1 MGKGNN
7 LIIKGVKSMSM
18 RMPTVLNLFGVDP
31 FDFGESNVANGFCNI
46 GNELHNAMKSL
57 ERCCDGKYRSPNM
70 RAERDDKLDT
80 FYVELPGV
88 KKEDIKVTVSGE
100 YTLLLEAKR
109 TVGKKETQF
118 RAELAS
124 EKDIDNA
131 KLTYADGLLTVTIE
145 PKPKA
150 EPEVK
155 QLTIQ

>member
-1 MGKGNN
+1 MY
-7 LIIKGVKSMSM
+7 
-18 RMPTVLNLFGVDP
+18 RMPVFNIFGVDP
-31 FDFGESNVANGFCNI
+31 FDFGESNVANGFCNF
-46 GNELHNAMKSL
+46 GKELQNMMKSL
-57 ERCCDGKYRSPNM
+57 DCKTESKYRTPNL
-70 RAERDDKLDT
+70 RAEREEKADT

-118 RAELAS
+118 RTELAS

-145 PKPKA
+145 PKPKV

-155 QLTIQ
+155 QLQIQ